1 MDYIVHCNNP
11 IVIIIIIM
19 ECPGMLAIGWITI
32 KVPKWGQN
40 SYEMYNKIWYEI
52 VTHVLRDICAKFKS
66 TTLSA
71 YRDIHI

>member
-1 MDYIVHCNNP
+1 MDYIVHCNSH
-11 IVIIIIIM
+11 IVIIITIM

-32 KVPKWGQN
+32 KVPKGGQN
-40 SYEMYNKIWYEI
+40 SYEMNYKIWYEI
-52 VTHVLRDICAKFKS
+52 VTYDLRDICANFKS